1 MTPLIESIGL
11 VKHYAA
17 SGTREDVRVLN
28 GIDMRVDRG
37 ESVAVM
43 GASGSGKST
52 LLHLLGGLDR
62 PTSGEVRFSG
72 ESINTYT
79 ADQLATYRNRR
90 IGFIFQFHHL
100 LPEFTALENILMPT
114 LIRGGDP
121 VETRTRADALM
132 ERLQIAHRSA
142 HRPSECSGG
151 EQQRIAIARALIN
164 SPDIVLA
171 DEPTG
176 NLDQGNA
183 ALVLDLLLD
192 VRAAEGLTMILVTHD
207 PMIASRCGRSV
218 RLRGGLMMESQSD

>member
-1 MTPLIESIGL
+1 MRPLIEGVGL
-11 VKHYAA
+11 VKRYAA
-17 SGTREDVRVLN
+17 NGSREEVRVLN
-28 GIDMRVDRG
+28 GTDLAVRRG

-62 PTSGEVRFSG
+62 PTAGDVRFDG
-72 ESINTYT
+72 ESINAFT
-79 ADQLATYRNRR
+79 AEQLAAYRNRR

-114 LIRGGDP
+114 LIRGVDP
-121 VETRTRADALM
+121 AETRQRAMDLM
-132 ERLQIAHRSA
+132 ERLQIAHRAS

-164 SPDIVLA
+164 RPDLVLA

-176 NLDQGNA
+176 NLDQANA
-183 ALVLDLLLD
+183 AVVLDLLLD

-207 PMIASRCGRSV
+207 PLIAARCGRSV
-218 RLRGGLMMESQSD
+218 LLRGGQVMESQPE

>member
-11 VKHYAA
+11 VKQYAA
-17 SGTREDVRVLN
+17 NGTRDDVRVLN
-28 GIDMRVDRG
+28 GIDMSVNRG

-62 PTSGEVRFSG
+62 PTAGEVRFDG
-72 ESINTYT
+72 DRINDYT
-79 ADQLATYRNRR
+79 AEQLAAYRNRR

-114 LIRGGDP
+114 LIRNGDP
-121 VETRTRADALM
+121 TETRTRAHALM
-132 ERLQIAHRSA
+132 DRLQIAHRSA

-164 SPDIVLA
+164 RPDLVLA

-176 NLDQGNA
+176 NLDQANA
-183 ALVLDLLLD
+183 AMVLDLLLD
-192 VRAAEGLTMILVTHD
+192 IRATEGLTMILVTHD
-207 PMIASRCGRSV
+207 PVIAERCGRSV
-218 RLRGGLMMESQSD
+218 QLRGGRMMESQSD

>member
-1 MTPLIESIGL
+1 MTPLIDGVDL
-11 VKHYAA
+11 VKRYA
-17 SGTREDVRVLN
+17 SNGSREEVLVLDGAN
-28 GIDMRVDRG
+28 LAVQRG

-62 PTSGEVRFSG
+62 PTSGDVRFDGS
-72 ESINTYT
+72 SIGAYT
-79 ADQLATYRNRR
+79 AEQLALYRNRR

-121 VETRTRADALM
+121 AETGSRAKALM
-132 ERLQIAHRSA
+132 ERLQIAHRSE

-164 SPDIVLA
+164 RPDLVLA

-176 NLDQGNA
+176 NLDQANA
-183 ALVLDLLLD
+183 AVVLDLLLD

-207 PMIASRCGRSV
+207 PMIAARCGRSV
-218 RLRGGLMMESQSD
+218 RLRGGRMMETQSE

>member
-1 MTPLIESIGL
+1 MSVLIEGIGL
-11 VKHYAA
+11 VKRYAA
-17 SGTREDVRVLN
+17 NGSREEVRVLD
-28 GIDMRVDRG
+28 GADLAVHRG

-52 LLHLLGGLDR
+52 LLHLLGGLDQ
-62 PTSGEVRFSG
+62 PTSGDVRFAG
-72 ESINTYT
+72 ESIGSYS
-79 ADQLATYRNRR
+79 AEQLASYRNRR

-114 LIRGGDP
+114 LIRTDHREDP
-121 VETRTRADALM
+121 RSRALELM
-132 ERLQIAHRSA
+132 DRLQIAHRRE

-164 SPDIVLA
+164 RPDLVLA

-176 NLDQGNA
+176 NLDQANA
-183 ALVLDLLLD
+183 GVVLDLLLD

-207 PMIASRCGRSV
+207 PAIASRCGRSV
-218 RLRGGLMMESQSD
+218 LLRGGQVMESQPE